1 MNNKKNKLS
10 LAIVSALAITSVAMP
25 ALAEE
30 SSKKEGLETIT
41 VTSQK
46 RVERVSEIPVAVSVL
61 SSDQIDSSFSSSF
74 EGLQNLVPS
83 VSFKKGSTS
92 RNSAITV
99 RGIGTISFSV
109 AAEPSVST
117 VVDGVVL
124 GRSGQA
130 FTDLYDLE
138 RIEVL
143 RGPQGTLFGKNASAG
158 VVNITTKRPS
168 GETGGMVEATLF
180 QGNEYKLKGKLEGE
194 INDSAAASI
203 VVTKSGYDGN
213 LYNVYNNENVNGYD
227 KQGFRAMLDLELSSD
242 TKALFIFESAST
254 NDDCCADVEGLPS
267 GRNPDSEAAPR
278 ISDGAD
284 NGLINGVADLDL
296 GQRLVD
302 HDFESRT
309 IDNTTAF
316 SVQIDKELGDY
327 TLTSITAYREWENTE
342 YREGDFT
349 SIAGD
354 STETVTFDNTP
365 PFQLHDVGP
374 QTWRQF
380 SQEVR
385 IASPIGDALDWQ
397 AGAFFWK
404 MDSERNFTREA
415 SCQNNGTQLNDAISN
430 YLMTTQGVDAP
441 TDTEV
446 SDFISAEGITCGAND
461 IVSATA
467 YMKTEFVNWAL
478 FGDGKYHIS
487 DDFRLL
493 FGARYT
499 NDEVSYTHNRVSND
513 QYGRTGVGVRPA
525 TQNTD
530 FAGETDN
537 TNTSFKLG
545 AQYDINDD
553 SMVYATWAQGYK
565 GPGFNVFYNMSANDA
580 DPIAEETNDA
590 YEIGYKYAS
599 SNFVF
604 NAAIFKTKIEGFQA
618 NNFDNS
624 SGVTITRLTNAG
636 NVSTQGIEADFI
648 WQATDNLT
656 ITGGF
661 AKVDAEI
668 DEFFCPAGEACT
680 DRSGLDVPF
689 SPDLKY
695 SLGTT
700 YVTELEGMDIIWN
713 ASYVYTDEQNAELPG
728 NNGDFNPKSLLPDYA
743 LLNASIALSFND
755 DKYRVSLIGKNLTDE
770 QFFTSYSG
778 DNFRYQVS
786 RDADRHFGVQF
797 RSNF

>member
-1 MNNKKNKLS
+1 MTIKTNKLS
-10 LAIVSALAITSVAMP
+10 LAIMSAFTVSTLSMP
-25 ALAEE
+25 VFAEE
-30 SSKKEGLETIT
+30 AEKNEGLETIT

-46 RVERVSEIPVAVSVL
+46 RVERVSEVPVAVSVL

-83 VSFKKGSTS
+83 VSFKKGTTS

-168 GETGGMVEATLF
+168 GETGGMIEATLF

-194 INDSAAASI
+194 INDNAAASI
-203 VVTKSGYDGN
+203 VVTKSAYDGN
-213 LYNVYNNENVNGYD
+213 IYNVYNNENINGYD
-227 KQGFRAMLDLELSSD
+227 KQGFRAMLDLELSAD
-242 TKALFIFESAST
+242 TKALFIFESAKS
-254 NDDCCADVEGLPS
+254 NDDCCADIEGLPS
-267 GRNPDSEAAPR
+267 GRNPDSKAAPD
-278 ISDGAD
+278 SDGIVND
-284 NGLINGVADLDL
+284 VADFDL
-296 GQRLVD
+296 NQRQVD

-309 IDNTTAF
+309 LDNTTAF
-316 SVQIDKELGDY
+316 SVQIDKELGEY
-327 TLTSITAYREWENTE
+327 SLTSITAYREWENIE

-354 STETVTFDNTP
+354 STEPVFGV

-385 IASPIGDALDWQ
+385 IASPIGESLDWQ

-404 MDSERNFTREA
+404 MDSDRNFTRDA
-415 SCQNNGTQLNDAISN
+415 SCQNNGGQFDAAISN
-430 YLMTTQGVDAP
+430 YLTTSQGIENP
-441 TDTEV
+441 TDDQV
-446 SDFISAEGITCGAND
+446 SDFIAAESLTCNAND

-478 FGDGKYHIS
+478 FGDGKYHFTE
-487 DDFRLL
+487 DFRAL
-493 FGARYT
+493 FGIRYT
-499 NDEVSYTHNRVSND
+499 NDEISYSHHRVNND
-513 QYGRTGVGVRPA
+513 QYGRKGVGVREA
-525 TQNTD
+525 TLNTD
-530 FAGETDN
+530 FSGETDN
-537 TNTSFKLG
+537 TNTSIKLG
-545 AQYDINDD
+545 AQYDLNDD
-553 SMVYATWAQGYK
+553 SMVYATYSQGYK
-565 GPGFNVFYNMSANDA
+565 GPGFNVFYNMSENDTR
-580 DPIAEETNDA
+580 PIAEETNDA
-590 YEIGYKYAS
+590 YELGYKYAS
-599 SNFVF
+599 HDFMF
-604 NAAIFKTKIEGFQA
+604 NAAIFKTEIEGFQA
-618 NNFDNS
+618 NNFDDS
-624 SGVTITRLTNAG
+624 DGTTITRLTNAG
-636 NVSTQGIEADFI
+636 NVSTQGFEADFV

-656 ITGGF
+656 ISGGF
-661 AKVDAEI
+661 AKIDAEI
-668 DEFFCPAGEACT
+668 DEFYCPDGASCT

-695 SLGTT
+695 SLATT
-700 YVTELEGMDIIWN
+700 YVTELESMNIIWN
-713 ASYVYTDEQNAELPG
+713 ASYVYTDEQVATLPSNTG
-728 NNGDFNPKSLLPDYA
+728 EFSPAVQLPDYSM
-743 LLNASIALSFND
+743 LNASVAFSFND
-755 DKYRVSLIGKNLTDE
+755 DKYRFTLIGKNLADE
-770 QFFTSYSG
+770 QYFTSYSG
-778 DNFRYQVS
+778 DGFRYQVP

>member
-10 LAIVSALAITSVAMP
+10 MAIVSALAITSIAMP
-25 ALAEE
+25 AIAEE
-30 SSKKEGLETIT
+30 VEEDGLETIT

-61 SSDQIDSSFSSSF
+61 SSDQIDSAFSSSF
-74 EGLQNLVPS
+74 EGLQSLVPS

-117 VVDGVVL
+117 VVVGVVL

-168 GETGGMVEATLF
+168 GETGGMVEATLM

-194 INDSAAASI
+194 ISDTAAASI

-213 LYNVYNNENVNGYD
+213 LFNVHTNENVNGYD

-242 TKALFIFESAST
+242 TKALFIFESAESD
-254 NDDCCADVEGLPS
+254 DDCCADIEGLPS
-267 GRNPDSEAAPR
+267 KRNPASEAAPR
-278 ISDGAD
+278 ISDGAVD
-284 NGLINGVADLDL
+284 GLLNKGLPNEVADLDL

-309 IDNTTAF
+309 QDNTTAF
-316 SVQIDKELGDY
+316 SVQVDHELGDY

-342 YREGDFT
+342 FREGDFT

-365 PFQLHDVGP
+365 PFQLHDIGP

-385 IASPIGDALDWQ
+385 IASPIGDAIDWQ

-404 MDSERNFTREA
+404 MDSERNFTRDA
-415 SCQNNGTQLNDAISN
+415 SCQNNGGQLNAAIAFH
-430 YLMTTQGVDAP
+430 LDVDVDA
-441 TDTEV
+441 TEV
-446 SDFISAEGITCGAND
+446 ADFIFSENITCGAND

-478 FGDGKYHIS
+478 FGDGKYHVS

-499 NDEVSYTHNRVSND
+499 NDEVSYTHNRVNND
-513 QYGRTGVGVRPA
+513 EYGRKGVGVREA
-525 TQNTD
+525 SLNTD

-545 AQYDINDD
+545 AQYDINED
-553 SMVYATWAQGYK
+553 SMVYTTWAQGYK
-565 GPGFNVFYNMSANDA
+565 GPGFNVFYNMSANDTA
-580 DPIAEETNDA
+580 PIAEETNDA

-599 SNFVF
+599 HNFVF
-604 NAAIFKTKIEGFQA
+604 NAAIFRTEIEGFQA

-636 NVSTQGIEADFI
+636 NVSTQGIEADFV

-668 DEFFCPAGEACT
+668 DEFFCPDDVDCT
-680 DRSGLDVPF
+680 ERSGLDVPY

-695 SLGTT
+695 SLATT

-728 NNGDFNPKSLLPDYA
+728 NNGQFNTKSLLPDYA
-743 LLNASIALSFND
+743 LVNASVALSFDD

-786 RDADRHFGVQF
+786 RDADRHFGIQF